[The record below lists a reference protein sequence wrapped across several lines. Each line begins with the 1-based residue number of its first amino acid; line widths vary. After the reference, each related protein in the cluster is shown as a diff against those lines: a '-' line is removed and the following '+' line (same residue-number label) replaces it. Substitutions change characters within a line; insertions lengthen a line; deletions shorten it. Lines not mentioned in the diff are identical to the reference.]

1 MNNLYFNTIEPSEKL
16 KNSILNTLRKEERK
30 NAIYKMVLSS
40 VVSLASISM
49 AVIFV
54 MNIIKDAYQSGLSEY
69 LSLIFSD
76 GASLVSY
83 WQTYVLL
90 VTESLP
96 IIPITIVTASIL
108 VFVWSINSALELF
121 KGVESV
127 KKFKSVKL

>member
-127 KKFKSVKL
+127 KKFKSVKI